1 MSTAVKGFLTGPL
14 ELVLFYF
21 FYILNISIQRTC
33 QKSVRAGVFSASEIR
48 AFSVATTMVQ
58 LKFLVN
64 IVNMWPIFLFLPII
78 FENWFCGPD
87 REPFSASI
95 LAVDDILYY
104 SKYSSCQ
111 GLHYHCTYFKAMTN
125 NPLLITSTWLTTVI
139 LLLLLSIHSAI
150 WMIHWFID

>member
-1 MSTAVKGFLTGPL
+1 MSTAVKGLLTGPL

-21 FYILNISIQRTC
+21 FYIFYIKAILNSNIQQTC
-33 QKSVRAGVFSASEIR
+33 QKSVGADVFSASEIT

-58 LKFLVN
+58 LTFLVN

-125 NPLLITSTWLTTVI
+125 NALLITSTWLTNVI
-139 LLLLLSIHSAI
+139 LLLLLSILLN
-150 WMIHWFID
+150 F